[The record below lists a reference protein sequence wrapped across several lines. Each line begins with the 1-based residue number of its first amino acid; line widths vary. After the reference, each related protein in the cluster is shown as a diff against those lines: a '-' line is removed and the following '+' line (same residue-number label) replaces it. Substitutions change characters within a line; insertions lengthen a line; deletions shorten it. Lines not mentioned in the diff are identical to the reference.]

1 MFEKVIISRHALK
14 NAILPVLTVISTEFA
29 FLLGGLVVTEQ
40 VFNLNGLGMLF
51 VEGIS
56 HRDYTLIQALV
67 LLVATFFLIVNFV
80 VDIAYGWIDP
90 RIHYR

>member
-1 MFEKVIISRHALK
+1 
-14 NAILPVLTVISTEFA
+14 
-29 FLLGGLVVTEQ
+29 
-40 VFNLNGLGMLF
+40 VFNLNGLGLLF

-56 HRDYTLIQALV
+56 HRDYTMIQALV
-67 LLVATFFLIVNFV
+67 LLIATTFLTVNFL

>member
-1 MFEKVIISRHALK
+1 
-14 NAILPVLTVISTEFA
+14 VLTVISTEFA

-56 HRDYTLIQALV
+56 RRDYTLIQALV
-67 LLVATFFLIVNFV
+67 MLVATFFLIINFV

-90 RIHYR
+90 RIRFS